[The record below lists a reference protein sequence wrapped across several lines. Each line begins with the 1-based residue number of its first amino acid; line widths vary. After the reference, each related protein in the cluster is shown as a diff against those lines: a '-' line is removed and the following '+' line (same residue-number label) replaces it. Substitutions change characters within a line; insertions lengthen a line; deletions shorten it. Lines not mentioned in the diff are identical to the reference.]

1 MYYKEKDICEFFSL
15 LNDNVVYILANNI
28 GNELPKRLVKGKDID
43 IIVHPD
49 YYEKL
54 KKLLH
59 LWGYRKIIHPYGEDV
74 GWKYLYGMRK
84 AYKYRHIN
92 SGIEV
97 DVYDC
102 LCTKSAM
109 MNAWLPLDKK
119 INANIW
125 MEKQWD
131 SKNKWWI
138 LDDATMLVYLITR
151 CVFEK
156 NSFSELYK
164 MEIEKRKQYLANK
177 VLIEKLESVFFKFTS
192 VLIKLIQD
200 RKYYNII
207 SRYYSFVDY

>member
-1 MYYKEKDICEFFSL
+1 MYYKEKDIRDFFSL
-15 LNDNVVYILANNI
+15 LNDNVIYILTKNI
-28 GNELPKRLVKGKDID
+28 GNELPQKLAKGKDID

-49 YYEKL
+49 YYEKFKTLL
-54 KKLLH
+54 KI
-59 LWGYRKIIHPYGEDV
+59 WGYKQIIHPHGAEL

-84 AYKYRHIN
+84 AYKYENKSSHIQ
-92 SGIEV
+92 V

-177 VLIEKLESVFFKFTS
+177 VVIEKLESVFFKFTS

-200 RKYYNII
+200 RKYDNII